1 MVNVAYGL
9 TDFNILTLL
18 YMTIS
23 IKNTDTINKI
33 V

>member
-1 MVNVAYGL
+1 MVKIAYGL

-23 IKNTDTINKI
+23 IKNTDIINKI